1 MEVLKHECGV
11 AMVRLLKPLEYY
23 HEKYGSWMY
32 GLNKLYLLM
41 EKQHN
46 RGQEGAGLACVKLE
60 ANAGEEYM
68 FRERAVGTGAITEI
82 FAAVHEHYKDL
93 TPDYHPSTKVSAK
106 ITGFFRFEEECP
118 EEERERM
125 ITLQGLTT
133 LYSLLRGYVGSLTA
147 SSPLGLTMLPMIMM
161 KDVIEQAREKQKEL
175 SSQKSS

>member
-1 MEVLKHECGV
+1 MSLPKNIPVLVHYYINNISFDSEEPVEHEEKKHNNSGELSIGFELGKNEDTPTDYKL
-11 AMVRLLKPLEYY
+11 ALLIK
-23 HEKYGSWMY
+23 
-32 GLNKLYLLM
+32 
-41 EKQHN
+41 
-46 RGQEGAGLACVKLE
+46 
-60 ANAGEEYM
+60 
-68 FRERAVGTGAITEI
+68 T
-82 FAAVHEHYKDL
+82 

-118 EEERERM
+118 EGERERM

>member
-93 TPDYHPSTKVSAK
+93 TRATQRSAIRQSQPTFRRRALYGPPPLQYHRKIRNLLYPS
-106 ITGFFRFEEECP
+106 FF
-118 EEERERM
+118 
-125 ITLQGLTT
+125 TT
-133 LYSLLRGYVGSLTA
+133 
-147 SSPLGLTMLPMIMM
+147 
-161 KDVIEQAREKQKEL
+161 Q
-175 SSQKSS
+175 